1 MADERELLEL
11 SVQCFERVYNP
22 EIHDG
27 HRLSRLLET
36 QINLWKKIL
45 RDVKMYGR
53 QHTVTTPVIKWA
65 QTKQKLFINFKLS
78 HRQDSPPCSDARGEV
93 FGVWGIGEVFGK
105 F

>member
-1 MADERELLEL
+1 
-11 SVQCFERVYNP
+11 
-22 EIHDG
+22 
-27 HRLSRLLET
+27 
-36 QINLWKKIL
+36 
-45 RDVKMYGR
+45 MYGR

-105 F
+105 FQVQKHDDLTNDNHTTEENGENN